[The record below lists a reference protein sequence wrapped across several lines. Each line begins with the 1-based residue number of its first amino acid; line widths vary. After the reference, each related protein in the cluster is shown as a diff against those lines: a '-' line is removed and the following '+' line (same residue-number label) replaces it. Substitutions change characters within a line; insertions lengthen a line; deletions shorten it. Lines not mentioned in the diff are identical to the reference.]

1 MLIITVGVFV
11 CPWDIK
17 VWRIRTKSKE
27 AKPTSAS
34 EPKKKGRTQVFIRDQ
49 RTQTESRPG
58 GGDRGTAVS
67 CLLARWG
74 KQGASGPGGEEY
86 SMVWSWSVIREVFV
100 IKQLCG
106 VSALSHIA
114 AKV

>member
-1 MLIITVGVFV
+1 MVSFHVRFFLLIITVGVFL
-11 CPWDIK
+11 CPWNIK

-58 GGDRGTAVS
+58 GGGPRDSSVLSARQVGKTGSIWSRG
-67 CLLARWG
+67 
-74 KQGASGPGGEEY
+74 
-86 SMVWSWSVIREVFV
+86 
-100 IKQLCG
+100 
-106 VSALSHIA
+106 
-114 AKV
+114 